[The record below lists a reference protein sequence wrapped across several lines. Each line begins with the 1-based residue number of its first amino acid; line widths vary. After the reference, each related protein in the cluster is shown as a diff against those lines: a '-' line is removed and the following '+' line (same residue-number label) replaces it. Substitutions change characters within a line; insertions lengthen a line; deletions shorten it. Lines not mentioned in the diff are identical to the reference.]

1 MSGVHRCQYRKIGL
15 HDRAYG
21 IWFRREGRNLSGEA
35 LGRGIDIVHLIALIR
50 ISIQIER
57 KRDQH
62 SKQ

>member
-15 HDRAYG
+15 HDRAHE
-21 IWFRREGRNLSGEA
+21 IWLRRDGRNLSGEP

-50 ISIQIER
+50 IPVQIER